1 MSGIIH
7 NPLRLSFLIIC
18 LSYLTACKQVPEPT
32 KASESADSAPAWYSA
47 QTIEASGYWIGFGDA
62 LTLEQA
68 KALARADLA
77 ATFKAEIRGSLRIE
91 QDFDGDT
98 LEQRALSRIEQFTS
112 AEFDDLRTLK
122 SEQQAG
128 RYYLVM
134 GYDHRP
140 LHQRL
145 VSQLNAQSNPTGEAQ
160 QLPTTSRLYQ
170 QLQTSLG
177 HVPAL
182 QLHHERD
189 RYLLSG
195 NGVSEVVR
203 DDEIELLLPRPQ
215 STEIGLS
222 LDPVQP
228 AYAPEAL
235 FTVNIQA
242 ARPGYLSYVQVFG
255 NGETVLMFAN
265 QRVNQSENMIYPDP
279 RQYDGLVTE
288 LPSGHSATSVQHL
301 VMACPDRRDLSRL
314 EPVSTRANE
323 QYRSFLLGEWNRL
336 FDGCDGMALTQPIR
350 Q

>member
-1 MSGIIH
+1 MSGTIH
-7 NPLRLSFLIIC
+7 KPLRLSFLIIC
-18 LSYLTACKQVPEPT
+18 LSYLTACKQSPEPVT
-32 KASESADSAPAWYSA
+32 ESQSAASAPAWYSA

-98 LEQRALSRIEQFTS
+98 LEQRAQSRLEQFTA

-128 RYYLVM
+128 RYYLVL

-145 VSQLNAQSNPTGEAQ
+145 VSRLQAESNPTSEAQ

-177 HVPAL
+177 RVPTL
-182 QLHHERD
+182 NLHHERG
-189 RYLLSG
+189 RYLLSTG
-195 NGVSEVVR
+195 NVSEAVR

-215 STEIGLS
+215 SADIRLS
-222 LDPVQP
+222 LDPAQP
-228 AYAPEAL
+228 VYAAEAL

-242 ARPGYLSYVQVFG
+242 TRPGYLNYVQVFG

-265 QRVNQSENMIYPDP
+265 HRVNQSENIIYPDP

-288 LPSGHSATSVQHL
+288 LPPGHTATNVLHL
-301 VMACPDRRDLSRL
+301 VMACPDRRDLSGL

-336 FDGCDGMALTQPIR
+336 FDGCDGMALTQTIR